1 MIRRMVTALSRLFLI
16 GMVVWGVAFAQPARP
31 TGSQPEW
38 QRKAQTLLR
47 EGKLDEAFAVYQ
59 EQLKSS
65 PNSPQLNN
73 AAGVTLDLMGKG
85 AEARRHFEKAIT
97 NAPDARGRANA
108 ERAMAMSYAFDND
121 CANTVK
127 HEERVIAYWKTR
139 EAAEPGNAF
148 YQKGEMANEAARV
161 CIEAGDLRTA
171 EKLYRDGREL
181 GLEEPSIP
189 AGRKAL
195 WEFRT
200 EHALARL
207 AARRGNKAEAGKYVA
222 AAEAQLKAIEVV
234 DPQLGRQQRA
244 FFPYL
249 TGYVAYYTG
258 DYMRALADLSQANT
272 NDPFIQ
278 CLLGM
283 TYEKLGQKQKATEE
297 YEKAYRTTGHNPPAA
312 FAKPFARKKLGR

>member
-1 MIRRMVTALSRLFLI
+1 MRTVFSRLILI
-16 GMVVWGVAFAQPARP
+16 GMVILGSAFAQPARQSGP
-31 TGSQPEW
+31 QPEW
-38 QRKAQTLLR
+38 QRQAQTLLR
-47 EGKLDEAFAVYQ
+47 EGKPDEALAVYQ

-73 AAGVTLDLMGKG
+73 AAGVVLDLMGKG
-85 AEARRHFEKAIT
+85 VEARRHFEKAIT
-97 NAPDARGRANA
+97 NAPDARARANA
-108 ERAMAMSYAFDND
+108 ERAIAMSYAFDSD

-127 HEERVIAYWKTR
+127 YEEKVIAYWKTR
-139 EAAEPGNAF
+139 ETAEPGNAY
-148 YQKGEMANEAARV
+148 YQQGEMANEAARV
-161 CIEAGDLRTA
+161 CIEAGDFKAA
-171 EKLYRDGREL
+171 EKWYRAGREL
-181 GLEEPSIP
+181 GLKEPNIP
-189 AGRKAL
+189 TGRKAL

-200 EHALARL
+200 EHALARV
-207 AARRGNKAEAGKYVA
+207 AARRGDKTEAARHVS
-222 AAEAQLKAIEVV
+222 AAETQLKAIESA

-258 DYMRALADLSQANT
+258 DYPKALADLGQANT

-283 TYEKLGQKQKATEE
+283 TYEKLGEKAKATEE